1 MYIPGL
7 PSLNPA
13 QFLTNR
19 AMQSLPFP
27 LKSPSKTYFY
37 VARNGI
43 YHLMRSLQSSGDEIV
58 LAPDYHH
65 GNEIAAMKAAGMKIR
80 YYPVKKNLDAD
91 LDAIA
96 ALCDIEPKAGILYVT
111 HFMGWPQ
118 PMNEIKALCRDKN
131 LVLVEDC
138 ALSFMSEFEGKPL
151 GTFGAYAVF
160 CLYKSLPLPNG
171 AVLVAN
177 TSTRAA
183 CLPVQRCSASSVMA
197 STTELTL
204 AWIRSRNE
212 ILGGILFGLKRV
224 AGRMLTATRIQRIPI
239 GDTGF
244 DVSAV
249 NVGMSPIC
257 HALLAR
263 FQYERIKKIRRR
275 NFTILEQRLRGHI
288 ALLEKKLGPGVC
300 PLFFPLLVANKQAAA
315 AALARLGIETVEFWN
330 SGDPESFRRESN
342 AEFLRRHVL
351 EIPIHQDVTPET
363 AEYMAQQIL
372 KLGVG
377 LAPEESDD
385 FRAN

>member
-7 PSLNPA
+7 PSLNPT
-13 QFLTNR
+13 QFLAGR
-19 AMQSLPFP
+19 APQTLPFP
-27 LKSPSKTYFY
+27 LKSPAKTYFY

-43 YHLMRSLQSSGDEIV
+43 YHLMRSLRSNGDEIV

-96 ALCDIEPKAGILYVT
+96 ALSDIEPKPRVLYVT
-111 HFMGWPQ
+111 HFIGWPQ
-118 PMNEIKALCRDKN
+118 PMHEIEALCREKN

-138 ALSFMSEFEGKPL
+138 ALSFMSELDGKPL

-171 AVLVAN
+171 GVLVAN
-177 TSTRAA
+177 NTTRDA
-183 CLPVQRCSASSVMA
+183 CLPVHQCSASSVMA
-197 STTELTL
+197 ATTELTL
-204 AWIRSRNE
+204 AWLRSRNE
-212 ILGGILFGLKRV
+212 VLGGILFALKR
-224 AGRMLTATRIQRIPI
+224 ATGRFLTATRIQRIPV
-239 GDTGF
+239 GNTGF

-263 FQYERIKKIRRR
+263 FQYEWIRKIRRR
-275 NFTILEQRLRGHI
+275 NFTILEDRLRGHI
-288 ALLEKKLGPGVC
+288 PLLEKQLAPGVC
-300 PLFFPLLVANKQAAA
+300 PLFFPLLVANKHAAA
-315 AALARLGIETVEFWN
+315 AALARQGIETVQFWN
-330 SGDPESFRRESN
+330 RGDPESFRRESH
-342 AEFLRRHVL
+342 AQFLRRHVL

-363 AEYMAQQIL
+363 AEYMAQEIL

-377 LAPEESDD
+377 LA
-385 FRAN
+385 A

>member
-13 QFLTNR
+13 QFLATR
-19 AMQSLPFP
+19 AMQTLPFP

-43 YHLMRSLQSSGDEIV
+43 YHLMRWLRSNGDEIV

-96 ALCDIEPKAGILYVT
+96 ALSDIGPKPGILYLT
-111 HFMGWPQ
+111 HFIGWPQ
-118 PMNEIKALCRDKN
+118 PMHEIEALCRKKN
-131 LVLVEDC
+131 LVLIEDC

-151 GTFGAYAVF
+151 GAFGAYAVF

-171 AVLVAN
+171 AVLVDNNA
-177 TSTRAA
+177 SRGA
-183 CLPVQRCSASSVMA
+183 CLPVYQCSASSVMA
-197 STTELTL
+197 ATSELTL
-204 AWIRSRNE
+204 AWLRSRHE
-212 ILGGILFGLKRV
+212 VLGAMLFALKRV
-224 AGRMLTATRIQRIPI
+224 TGRILTATSIERIPI
-239 GDTGF
+239 GNTGF

-263 FQYERIKKIRRR
+263 FQYEWIKKIRRQ
-275 NFTILEQRLRGHI
+275 NFTILEDCLRGHI
-288 ALLEKKLGPGVC
+288 ALLEKNLTPGVC

-315 AALARLGIETVEFWN
+315 SALAGRGIETVQFWN
-330 SGDPESFRRESN
+330 RGDPESFRHESP

-377 LAPEESDD
+377 MA
-385 FRAN
+385 A